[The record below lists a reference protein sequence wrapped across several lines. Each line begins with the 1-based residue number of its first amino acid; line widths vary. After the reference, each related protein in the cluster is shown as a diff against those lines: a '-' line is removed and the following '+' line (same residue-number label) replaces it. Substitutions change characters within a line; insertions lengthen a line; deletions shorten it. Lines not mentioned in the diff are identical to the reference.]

1 MRQPLLEGINLVDFI
16 RKKNT
21 EMVPSSSYFGPL
33 LVEIFTLFINS
44 DPESLLVP
52 TFRSIIINPK
62 TNAVSLN
69 VFSFTGMELFFDEFD
84 NGSIDASR
92 VMEIVA
98 FFPSKGQNSKV
109 NRVSLQRALAVIL
122 LGLLIGK

>member
-1 MRQPLLEGINLVDFI
+1 
-16 RKKNT
+16 
-21 EMVPSSSYFGPL
+21 MVPSLSYIGPL
-33 LVEIFTLFINS
+33 LVEIFNLFINS

-62 TNAVSLN
+62 TNEVSLN
-69 VFSFTGMELFFDEFD
+69 VFSFTGLELFFKG
-84 NGSIDASR
+84 GSIDASR

-98 FFPSKGQNSKV
+98 FFPSKGQSSKV